1 MVSKHKYGTPKW
13 GGRRKKKK
21 RQKFPVHRAH
31 HHLSWAA
38 QVQGLLGQSGSM
50 CSRCAITNNASAALF
65 SHNRSR
71 KKHTRKIKNQ
81 ILRNPK
87 SRATRHRRQ
96 HHQKMAVVLNISTPT
111 SKFWYPLLILS
122 DFLNANKIHFP
133 CVNNFP
139 RELKKIS
146 KKKKWNIFH
155 SMQMFQRERERD
167 SLLLLFNRD
176 RSPPLLLRLVASVVV
191 VHRPPKSFLIY
202 LFTMAD
208 KYGLSLSL

>member
-1 MVSKHKYGTPKW
+1 
-13 GGRRKKKK
+13 
-21 RQKFPVHRAH
+21 
-31 HHLSWAA
+31 
-38 QVQGLLGQSGSM
+38 
-50 CSRCAITNNASAALF
+50 
-65 SHNRSR
+65 
-71 KKHTRKIKNQ
+71 
-81 ILRNPK
+81 
-87 SRATRHRRQ
+87 
-96 HHQKMAVVLNISTPT
+96 MAVVLNISTPT

-208 KYGLSLSL
+208 KYGLSLSLYRVRDYKYKKEGRKKEIVSWNLFITVVVNYYSSYLI